1 MHSVIASP
9 FLDEYL
15 LLQPGSAKGAKLP
28 QALYEELRRQDNP
41 PGVVPAWLVDTAR
54 RSWGLDLNDRP
65 MAGTVLVRQPSPYGY
80 CRASYELNLGCN
92 YDCEHC
98 YLGLKKF
105 SGLKWQKRKQL
116 LRSMQRAGVLWL
128 QLTGGEPLIDRLFKE
143 TYDYAFRL
151 GTMLSVSSN
160 GSRLHDPRILS
171 LFKARRPYRLTLSVY
186 GASAKRYDAVT
197 KRRGSFKLFEKG
209 LTAAQ
214 EAGLPISLNLIVTS
228 TNADETEDMKTFAR
242 SRGLPHNVFSDM
254 APTIYG
260 GVETVLTQSEEHL
273 ITREPFKGC
282 HAGHTFFHADP
293 HGLVSIC
300 KVGRD
305 HQFSLVKQGTAG
317 LRKLGGIADSLQL
330 RTGGCSGCLFGQNG
344 TCGTCRPLAKLYQ
357 ESGAPLKNYCRH
369 GGF

>member
-1 MHSVIASP
+1 MYDLIASP
-9 FLDEYL
+9 FLQDHL
-15 LLQPGSAKGAKLP
+15 ICRPGSAKGLKVPAR
-28 QALYEELRRQDNP
+28 LYEELRQAGQAP
-41 PGVVPAWLVDTAR
+41 VPEWLREAAWEQ
-54 RSWGLDLNDRP
+54 WGTDLATRP
-65 MAGTVLVRQPSPYGY
+65 VEEAVLVRQPSAYGY

-105 SGLKWQKRKQL
+105 SGLKWPQRMLL
-116 LRSMQRAGVLWL
+116 LRNMQQAGVLWL

-143 TYDYAFRL
+143 TYEYAFRL
-151 GTMLSVSSN
+151 GMMLSISSN
-160 GSRLHDPRILS
+160 GSRLHDPRILD
-171 LFKARRPYRLTLSVY
+171 LLRNRRPYRLTLSVY
-186 GASAKRYDAVT
+186 GASPEKYDAVT
-197 KRRGSFKLFEKG
+197 KRRGSFRLFERG

-214 EAGLPISLNLIVTS
+214 GAGLPISLNLIVTES
-228 TNADETEDMKTFAR
+228 NADETEAMKVFAR
-242 SRGLPHNVFSDM
+242 DRGLPHNVFTNM

-273 ITREPFKGC
+273 RTRKPFSGC
-282 HAGHTFFHADP
+282 NAGHTFFHADP

-305 HQFSLVKQGTAG
+305 QQFSLVEHGTTG

-357 ESGAPLKNYCRH
+357 ESGAPLRNYCRH